1 MPAHLSLWQLLR
13 LSAGL
18 LVWTSAFV
26 WLYAGFS
33 LGCQTLD
40 VPVEAGLMNP
50 VTIGLVLVTLI
61 HLAALV
67 GLLLRHARSPVQA
80 MANESER
87 SRTTR
92 HRIEGLVLWVS
103 LAGLVFVAF
112 PILMLP
118 PCAG

>member
-1 MPAHLSLWQLLR
+1 MPARLSLWQLLR

-18 LVWTSAFV
+18 FVWASAFV

-33 LGCQTLD
+33 LGCQMLD
-40 VPVEAGLMNP
+40 VPVEAGLINS
-50 VTIGLVLVTLI
+50 VTIGLVLVTLG
-61 HLAALV
+61 HLAALA
-67 GLLLRHARSPVQA
+67 GLLIRRARSPVTA
-80 MANESER
+80 MAEESER
-87 SRTTR
+87 SRAAR
-92 HRIEGLVLWVS
+92 HRIEGLVLWIS